1 MTIMTGFRKVN
12 PVAKAM
18 AHSRRRSMV
27 VPDKTKH
34 NRRKEKDHARQ
45 ERDAYVRE
53 TSSKEES

>member
-1 MTIMTGFRKVN
+1 MVGFRKVN

-18 AHSRRRSMV
+18 ALSRRRSMV

>member
-1 MTIMTGFRKVN
+1 MTGFRKVN

-18 AHSRRRSMV
+18 AHNRRRAQV

-45 ERDAYVRE
+45 ERDTYFRE
-53 TSSKEES
+53 TSSKEGS